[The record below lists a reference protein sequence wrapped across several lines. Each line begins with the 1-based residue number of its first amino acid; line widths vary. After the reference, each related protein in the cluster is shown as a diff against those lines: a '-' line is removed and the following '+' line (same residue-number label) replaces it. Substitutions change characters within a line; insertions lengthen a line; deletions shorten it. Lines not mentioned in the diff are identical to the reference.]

1 MSIGYKIVDMNLGLN
16 LKTLRTSKSISQ
28 KELAKELGITP
39 TYLSLIENGNKK
51 PSLSL
56 IEKFA
61 QILEIPLALIFSELT
76 FN

>member
-1 MSIGYKIVDMNLGLN
+1 MNLGLN
-16 LKTLRTSKSISQ
+16 LKTLRTAKSISQ

-39 TYLSLIENGNKK
+39 TYLSLIENGSKK
-51 PSLSL
+51 PSLTL

-61 QILEIPLALIFSELT
+61 RVLEIPLALVFSELT